1 MGLYVIRRGPARA
14 AVPAI
19 ESFNPQE
26 EQRPM
31 LRSPYVYASLAALS
45 LATLGGS
52 LVVGCGSDTETTP
65 TPGPGTTSKDPP
77 AKPADGV
84 KGDGAGQTFAVE
96 KLFLGDTD
104 RTGSPKPDA
113 WELYGYNLD
122 GKVSDATSTDLCK
135 PRAGAQPKS
144 VKTDGKGGI
153 DNAFGKL
160 LMPIIGSLASD
171 ATATIN
177 ENIAGG
183 SFTILMKLDTLG
195 DKANY
200 VDIPASLFVG
210 TQLGGPA
217 KFDGSDQWPLVP
229 ELLND
234 PSDLNSSKVKF
245 PSSYVANNTWV
256 SGSKSDL
263 DLQLSVAG
271 FSLTLNIANAI
282 ITMDLAGDRKA
293 ATNGIIAGVIPVEPL
308 IAQLKKIAGGFSPE
322 LCTGST
328 FESIAESIRQAADIL
343 EDGSQNPS
351 KECNAISIGLGF
363 EAKPAQLGKVG
374 EPTPPAKDPC
384 DPANMTTTTTTST
397 GSGAGGDASGA
408 GGAGQ
413 GGAGGAG

>member
-1 MGLYVIRRGPARA
+1 
-14 AVPAI
+14 
-19 ESFNPQE
+19 
-26 EQRPM
+26 M

-65 TPGPGTTSKDPP
+65 TPPPSATSKDPP

-104 RTGSPKPDA
+104 RTGSPNADA

-135 PRAGAQPKS
+135 PRAGALPKT
-144 VKTDGKGGI
+144 VKTDGKGGL

-171 ATATIN
+171 ATVRIN
-177 ENIAGG
+177 ENIADG

-195 DKANY
+195 GKANY
-200 VDIPASLFVG
+200 IDIPAALFVG

-217 KFDGSDQWPLVP
+217 KFDGSDKWPIVP
-229 ELLND
+229 ELLSD
-234 PSDLNSSKVKF
+234 PKDLNSSKVKF
-245 PSSYVANNTWV
+245 PASYVANNTWV

-363 EAKPAQLGKVG
+363 EAKPAQLGTVSD
-374 EPTPPAKDPC
+374 PTPPTKDPC
-384 DPANMTTTTTTST
+384 DPANMTTTTTTT
-397 GSGAGGDASGA
+397 GGGAGGA